1 MSSHSEKTVEKN
13 EISALRASTISG
25 GDVYGEVV
33 YDSFH

>member
-13 EISALRASTISG
+13 KISALGASTISG
-25 GDVYGEVV
+25 GDVYGKVI